1 MRRYWGIQALRE
13 LNQFEV
19 ENVSF
24 LTRYNLDFGLLEP
37 TATGLRKSILDATAE
52 YRMFLRRN
60 AIHDYGS
67 QHQGPDHKL
76 YIRGHALMPDGDVR
90 VSTASVYRP
99 CTKLGDPRIWFSGLR
114 RYCDPNDILVS
125 LWADDS
131 LWILNASKVDFAWA
145 ADAMPAYRRLL
156 VPLIAGRESVFD
168 ELLGML
174 RDLSARGPI
183 PTYKTAD
190 TGAGH
195 LLETELGIKQNSS
208 RNPDYKG
215 VELKSSRAPGLARSN
230 LFAKVADW
238 RLSQVAGAQEM
249 LDKFGYFRD
258 GEKKLNC
265 TISGAA
271 WNPQGLKFEVDEKA
285 DLLHVISRRADTPR
299 PETWRLETLRDT
311 LASKHADT
319 FWVKADSYFEGD
331 VEFVHFVSVV
341 QTSQPIVQQF
351 SPMLSAGTIT
361 MDHMLTNR
369 GDRGPEFKVHKRNI
383 NELFPR
389 SIYHDLTATDYIGGT
404 LL

>member
-1 MRRYWGIQALRE
+1 LRE
-13 LNQFEV
+13 LSQFEV

-24 LTRYNLDFGLLEP
+24 LTRYDLDFGLLEP
-37 TATGLRKSILDATAE
+37 TATGLRKGILDATAE
-52 YRMFLRRN
+52 FRMFLWRN
-60 AIHDYGS
+60 SVHDYSS

-76 YIRGHALMPDGDVR
+76 YIPGHVLMPDGDVR
-90 VSTASVYRP
+90 TARASVYRP
-99 CTKLGDPRIWFSGLR
+99 DTKLGDPRIWFSRLR
-114 RYCDPNDILVS
+114 HYCDPNDILVC
-125 LWADDS
+125 LWAEGS
-131 LWILNASKVDFAWA
+131 LWILNASEVNFAWA
-145 ADAMPAYRRLL
+145 AEALPAYRRLL
-156 VPLIAGRESVFD
+156 SPLIAGRGSVFE

-174 RDLSARGPI
+174 RDLSGRGPI

-215 VELKSSRAPGLARSN
+215 VELKSSRAPKLARSN
-230 LFAKVADW
+230 LFAQVADW
-238 RLSQVAGAQEM
+238 RLSQVAGAQEL

-258 GEKKLNC
+258 GQMRLNC

-271 WNPQGLKFEVDEKA
+271 WNPQGLKFEVDEKN
-285 DLLHVISRRADTPR
+285 DLLHVISKRADTPR
-299 PETWRLETLRDT
+299 PETWRLQALRDT

-319 FWVKADSYFEGD
+319 FWVKADSYFERG

-361 MDHMLTNR
+361 MDHMLTRR
-369 GDRGPEFKVHKRNI
+369 GDRGPEFKVHKRNM

-389 SIYHDLTATDYIGGT
+389 PIYHDLTKADDSGGT